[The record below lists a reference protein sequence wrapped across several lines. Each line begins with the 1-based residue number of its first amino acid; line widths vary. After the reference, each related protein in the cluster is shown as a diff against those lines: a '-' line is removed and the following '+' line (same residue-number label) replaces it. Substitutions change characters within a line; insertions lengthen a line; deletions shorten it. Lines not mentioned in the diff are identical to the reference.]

1 MQSKVN
7 VSTKEYVTFGGIN
20 NCIVYSVISQ
30 NNNVE
35 SKFHEDSH
43 KFDYPVYITPICR
56 RLYLEKVYL
65 IFQIFTLGII
75 SIICHWF
82 PNFYRWMNFKAST
95 ISECDSFLVITKES
109 YYSVVNRNKFF
120 SLNKNFSNDELNL
133 LRFLNILPSQYK
145 FSDLKGQKNSNN
157 NISNSHRTS
166 IINSSNTQ
174 ICHINSQ
181 LFIPAIELTFF
192 TFCGSIYVF
201 DSVLNKFIIT
211 IPSLDNNPYSV
222 IRNRFG
228 KLVGSFLNNENT
240 DDSNNMDSIEYIQE
254 DSIRQNLQKIFGKCS
269 CDIPIVPIAY
279 LIKNE
284 ILHPFFIFQVCA
296 VCIWFRNSYV
306 EYAIFI
312 ILITIVSLIN
322 SIYETR
328 CSHIKMNE
336 ISKLEY
342 KVSIISRNP
351 TSREPYERTI
361 NSSNLLPG
369 DLIILKPG
377 MVLPCDAIILTSN
390 VIVNEAALTGESV
403 PVLKSPIP
411 KYSSELFDF
420 EKDNKH
426 IVYSRTVVM
435 GVQGANNVQGVGLV
449 IRIGFSTL
457 QGRFLQTMYCDVITN
472 RLHYQNDKLYQD
484 SMRFVK
490 FCFFIGIIGSIIT
503 ASIGLTI
510 GIEPIVIIL
519 RSFDLFTI
527 VAPPAL
533 PATIAAGSTVAVRK
547 LKNKK
552 VSCSNPSSVNIAGQV
567 NTVVFDKTGTLT
579 TDGLDAVGCISSV
592 PGSIPYLDGLCTS
605 GSQATHLLSQA
616 LATCHTVSYID
627 NEHTHSFGNQYKNE
641 NNGAEQS
648 LNSRIIVGEPLEMC
662 MFEFSGWVLCDDYNR
677 NHIQC
682 MNENYECNV
691 ECLNNNNN
699 GKNFKPDRSCSK
711 SSISDSTPNQ
721 INKNTVKDSLS
732 AQVNNNS
739 SSNFEIDIS
748 FMNPENFDLSEL
760 PPPRTVRRYFE
771 RGEGTHMFG
780 SQEFEEL
787 EILKVYEFCS
797 KLRRMTVVCRNPIK
811 PYEFLVFCKGS
822 PEQLKSICQPE
833 SIPSNLDE
841 SIINYS
847 RCGMRILGF
856 AVGHINCPNEY
867 PTSFLETLSRN
878 EAEERLN
885 FIGLMVFANKLRP
898 STIDVI
904 STLKDANIN
913 CIMSTGDHIFTS
925 VAVAQECGIFSSYS
939 SIGGGQSNKKIV
951 IGDIIGSQS
960 GEECIRW
967 TMMNCNYKNI
977 KVFNSIQEILEKYS
991 LENINWVI
999 TGQCLRLLH
1008 KLHNTF
1014 ELEYLD
1020 LSNDPERP
1028 PNHNNHTFSFLNY
1041 NKKAERFYRQI
1052 RNNHQSL
1059 PCWMTLRSNTRES
1072 SSNRLERIIID
1083 TDDGEEFIKSD
1094 YVPYH
1099 LDCTRHQRKSN
1110 IILESSIG
1118 VANELEK
1125 LMILNFVTMVNDIPL
1140 TLRISAL
1147 EFIIRYCHV
1156 YSRMTPEDK
1165 AMHINLL
1172 QKLKPDPMVGMCGDG
1187 NNDILAI
1194 QSANIGIAIADHEAS
1209 VAASFVSNERNIAAV
1224 PDIIVEG
1231 RAALTSTI
1239 QSFQFFV
1246 LYIFIQFTSVLYLYS
1261 KGTNF
1266 TDHQFIWNDVV
1277 TFLPISVLATL
1288 TKSAKRFPS
1297 EIPAYK
1303 DILSSN
1309 VIIGIV
1315 SQCVI
1320 QLTFLIINI
1329 MVVSKQP
1336 GFIPYLS
1343 GRSYAD
1349 NNENAKLQM
1358 CVENTVTF
1366 LVSCIQY
1373 VATGIA
1379 IHKTKPFR
1387 LSLFTNK
1394 LFVIQIFFIIISTI
1408 AIILVPTSLLS
1419 KFLNIVPLPGSSNY
1433 ILIISFTLN
1442 IFISIF
1448 TMNYIIKAVYLKEL
1462 HSNGPTYF
1470 PHFHPLRMP
1479 KSKLEWKINPNFI

>member
-20 NCIVYSVISQ
+20 NCTVYSVVSQ
-30 NNNVE
+30 NITVG
-35 SKFHEDSH
+35 SKVHEDSH
-43 KFDYPVYITPICR
+43 NFDFPVYITPICR
-56 RLYLEKVYL
+56 RLYFEKVYL
-65 IFQIFTLGII
+65 IIQIFTLGIV
-75 SIICHWF
+75 SIIFHWF

-109 YYSVVNRNKFF
+109 YYAIVKKNKFF
-120 SLNKNFSNDELNL
+120 SSNKNFSNDELNL
-133 LRFLNILPSQYK
+133 LKFFNILPSQYK
-145 FSDLKGQKNSNN
+145 FNDLKGQKNNSN
-157 NISNSHRTS
+157 RAS
-166 IINSSNTQ
+166 IINCNNTQ
-174 ICHINSQ
+174 AYHINSQ
-181 LFIPAIELTFF
+181 LFNPAIEMTFF

-201 DSVLNKFIIT
+201 DSVLNRFNIT
-211 IPSLDNNPYSV
+211 IPSLDNNPYSM

-228 KLVGSFLNNENT
+228 KLVGSFINNENT
-240 DDSNNMDSIEYIQE
+240 DESNNMDSIEYIQE
-254 DSIRQNLQKIFGKCS
+254 DSTRQNLQKIFGKCS
-269 CDIPIVPIAY
+269 CDIPIVPILD

-306 EYAIFI
+306 EYAIII
-312 ILITIVSLIN
+312 ILVTIVSLIN
-322 SIYETR
+322 SVYETR
-328 CSHIKMNE
+328 CSHIKMNKM
-336 ISKLEY
+336 SKLEY
-342 KVSIISRNP
+342 KVTILSRNP
-351 TSREPYERTI
+351 TSREPCERTV
-361 NSSNLLPG
+361 NSSDLLPG

-390 VIVNEAALTGESV
+390 IIVNEAALTGESV

-411 KYSSELFDF
+411 KYSSELFDL

-426 IVYSRTVVM
+426 IVYSRTVIM
-435 GVQGANNVQGVGLV
+435 GVQGANNVQGVALV
-449 IRIGFSTL
+449 LKIGFSTL
-457 QGRFLQTMYCDVITN
+457 QGRFLQAMYCDVLTN

-503 ASIGLTI
+503 AAIGFTIGL
-510 GIEPIVIIL
+510 EPIVIIL

-533 PATIAAGSTVAVRK
+533 PATIAAGSTVAVSK

-552 VSCSNPSSVNIAGQV
+552 ISCSNPSSVNIAGQV

-579 TDGLDAVGCISSV
+579 SDGLDAVGCISSV
-592 PGSIPYLDGLCTS
+592 TGSIPYLDGLCTS

-627 NEHTHSFGNQYKNE
+627 NEHSQSFGNHYQSE
-641 NNGAEQS
+641 NNNQEQS
-648 LNSRIIVGEPLEMC
+648 LNSRVIVGEPLEMC
-662 MFEFSGWVLCDDYNR
+662 MFKFSGWVLCDNYN
-677 NHIQC
+677 HSCFQC
-682 MNENYECNV
+682 VNENYECNI
-691 ECLNNNNN
+691 EYLTSNNNCNN
-699 GKNFKPDRSCSK
+699 FRLERTHSE
-711 SSISDSTPNQ
+711 SSISDSNQNQ
-721 INKNTVKDSLS
+721 INKNAVNDSS
-732 AQVNNNS
+732 SIQVNNNPCN
-739 SSNFEIDIS
+739 NFEIDVS
-748 FMNPENFDLSEL
+748 NTSPENFDFSEL

-771 RGEGTHMFG
+771 RGEGSHMFG

-797 KLRRMTVVCRNPIK
+797 KLRRMTVVCRNPAK
-811 PYEFLVFCKGS
+811 PYELLVFCKGS

-841 SIINYS
+841 CVINYS

-856 AVGHINCPNEY
+856 AVGYINCPNEDLL
-867 PTSFLETLSRN
+867 SFLETLSRN

-925 VAVAQECGIFSSYS
+925 IAVAQECGIFSSS
-939 SIGGGQSNKKIV
+939 NSMGPSNKKIV
-951 IGDIIGSQS
+951 IGDVIGSQS

-999 TGQCLRLLH
+999 TGQCLRLLN
-1008 KLHNTF
+1008 KLHNMF

-1020 LSNDPERP
+1020 LSNDPEKH

-1041 NKKAERFYRQI
+1041 NKQAERFYRQI

-1059 PCWMTLRSNTRES
+1059 PCWVTLRSYTRES

-1094 YVPYH
+1094 YVPYN
-1099 LDCTRHQRKSN
+1099 LDCTRYQRKSN
-1110 IILESSIG
+1110 VILESSIG
-1118 VANELEK
+1118 ITNELEK
-1125 LMILNFVTMVNDIPL
+1125 SMILNFSTMVSDISL

-1172 QKLKPDPMVGMCGDG
+1172 QKLKPNPVVGMCGDG

-1224 PDIIVEG
+1224 PDIIIEG

-1309 VIIGIV
+1309 VIVGVV

-1320 QLTFLIINI
+1320 QLVFLIINI
-1329 MVVSKQP
+1329 MLVSRQP
-1336 GFIPYLS
+1336 GFIPYAS
-1343 GRSYAD
+1343 GRSFED
-1349 NNENAKLQM
+1349 NNQNAHLQM

-1387 LSLFTNK
+1387 LSLITNK
-1394 LFVIQIFFIIISTI
+1394 LFVFQVLFIIISTI
-1408 AIILVPTSLLS
+1408 AIILAPNSFLSSL
-1419 KFLNIVPLPGSSNY
+1419 LNIVTLPGSSNY

-1442 IFISIF
+1442 VLISIV
-1448 TMNYIIKAVYLKEL
+1448 TMNLIIKAVYLKEL
-1462 HSNGPTYF
+1462 HSNGPAYF

-1479 KSKLEWKINPNFI
+1479 KGKLEWKINPNFI

>member
-1 MQSKVN
+1 MQNKSN
-7 VSTKEYVTFGGIN
+7 LSAKEYVTFGGIN
-20 NCIVYSVISQ
+20 NCIVYSVVSQ
-30 NNNVE
+30 NANVNNKVHEE
-35 SKFHEDSH
+35 SHN
-43 KFDYPVYITPICR
+43 FDFPVYITPISR

-65 IFQIFTLGII
+65 IIQIFTFGII
-75 SIICHWF
+75 SIFSHWF
-82 PNFYRWMNFKAST
+82 PNFYRWINFKAST
-95 ISECDSFLVITKES
+95 IIECDSFLVITKES
-109 YYSVVNRNKFF
+109 YYAVVKKNKFY
-120 SLNKNFSNDELNL
+120 SSNKNFSKDEMNL
-133 LRFLNILPSQYK
+133 LKFLNILPSQYK
-145 FSDLKGQKNSNN
+145 FNDLKVQKNSNH
-157 NISNSHRTS
+157 NISSSNRAS
-166 IINSSNTQ
+166 IINCNNNL
-174 ICHINSQ
+174 ICHQNS
-181 LFIPAIELTFF
+181 LFFNPDIEITFF

-201 DSVLNKFIIT
+201 DSVLNKFNIT

-228 KLVGSFLNNENT
+228 KILGSLSKIENT
-240 DDSNNMDSIEYIQE
+240 DDSPYTDSIEHIQE
-254 DSIRQNLQKIFGKCS
+254 DSIRLNLQNIFGKCS
-269 CDIPIVPIAY
+269 CDIPIVPIAD

-296 VCIWFRNSYV
+296 IFIWFRNSYV
-306 EYAIFI
+306 EYAVLI
-312 ILITIVSLIN
+312 ILITIISLIN
-322 SIYETR
+322 SVYDTR
-328 CSHIKMNE
+328 CSHIKINE
-336 ISKLEY
+336 ISKLDY

-351 TSREPYERTI
+351 NTKEPYERII
-361 NSSNLLPG
+361 NSSDLLPG

-377 MVLPCDAIILTSN
+377 MILPCDAIILTSN
-390 VIVNEAALTGESV
+390 IIVNEAALTGESV

-411 KYSSELFDF
+411 KYSSELFDA
-420 EKDNKH
+420 EKDHKH

-435 GVQGANNVQGVGLV
+435 GVQGANNIQGIALV
-449 IRIGFSTL
+449 LKIGFSTL
-457 QGRFLQTMYCDVITN
+457 QGRFLQSMYCDVITN

-484 SMRFVK
+484 SMKFVK

-503 ASIGLTI
+503 AVTGFTI

-533 PATIAAGSTVAVRK
+533 PATIAAGSTVAIRK

-552 VSCSNPSSVNIAGQV
+552 ISCSNPSSVNIAGQV

-579 TDGLDAVGCISSV
+579 SDGLDAVGCISSI

-605 GSQATHLLSQA
+605 GSQATHLMSQA

-627 NEHTHSFGNQYKNE
+627 NEHSQNFGKKHYQNE
-641 NNGAEQS
+641 GNISEQP
-648 LNSRIIVGEPLEMC
+648 LNSRVIVGEPLEMC
-662 MFEFSGWVLCDDYNR
+662 MFQFSGWILCDDCSNSYYHNL
-677 NHIQC
+677 
-682 MNENYECNV
+682 NENYESN
-691 ECLNNNNN
+691 LDYLANNNFNN
-699 GKNFKPDRSCSK
+699 LKFERSRSE
-711 SSISDSTPNQ
+711 SSIQDSIQ
-721 INKNTVKDSLS
+721 KNTNNNLGNDSLPFQLS
-732 AQVNNNS
+732 N
-739 SSNFEIDIS
+739 NFEIDNS
-748 FMNPENFDLSEL
+748 CVSSENFDFSEL

-771 RGEGTHMFG
+771 RVEGSHIFG
-780 SQEFEEL
+780 SQDFEEL

-797 KLRRMTVVCRNPIK
+797 KLRRMTVVCRNPAK

-822 PEQLKSICQPE
+822 PEQLKSICQTE
-833 SIPSNLDE
+833 SIPSNFDE
-841 SIINYS
+841 CVMNYS

-856 AVGHINCPNEY
+856 AVGYINCSNEN

-898 STIDVI
+898 NTTDVI
-904 STLKDANIN
+904 STLKESNIN

-925 VAVAQECGIFSSYS
+925 IAVAQECGIFSSFNS
-939 SIGGGQSNKKIV
+939 LGPLNKKIV
-951 IGDIIGSQS
+951 IGDIIGSHS

-967 TMMNCNYKNI
+967 TMMNSNYKNI
-977 KVFNSIQEILEKYS
+977 KVFNSIQEILEKYP

-999 TGQCLRLLH
+999 TGQCLRLLN
-1008 KLHNTF
+1008 KLHNMF
-1014 ELEYLD
+1014 ELKYLD
-1020 LSNDPERP
+1020 LSNDPEKP

-1041 NKKAERFYRQI
+1041 NKQAEKFYRQI
-1052 RNNHQSL
+1052 KTNHQSL
-1059 PCWMTLRSNTRES
+1059 PCWITLRSNTRES

-1094 YVPYH
+1094 YVPYN
-1099 LDCTRHQRKSN
+1099 LDCTRYQKKSN
-1110 IILESSIG
+1110 IVLENSIG
-1118 VANELEK
+1118 ITNELEK
-1125 LMILNFVTMVNDIPL
+1125 SMILSFSAMVHDIPL

-1172 QKLKPDPMVGMCGDG
+1172 QKLKPNPMVGMCGDG

-1194 QSANIGIAIADHEAS
+1194 QSANIGIAITDHEAS
-1209 VAASFVSNERNIAAV
+1209 VAASFVSNERDIAAV
-1224 PDIIVEG
+1224 PDIIMEG

-1288 TKSAKRFPS
+1288 TKSAESFPP

-1309 VIIGIV
+1309 VIVGIISQCIIQLAFLILNILIV
-1315 SQCVI
+1315 SG
-1320 QLTFLIINI
+1320 
-1329 MVVSKQP
+1329 QP
-1336 GFIPYLS
+1336 GFIPYVS
-1343 GRSYAD
+1343 GRSYED
-1349 NNENAKLQM
+1349 NNQNVHLQM

-1394 LFVIQIFFIIISTI
+1394 LFVIQIIFIIVSTI
-1408 AIILVPTSLLS
+1408 AIILAPNSFLS
-1419 KFLNIVPLPGSSNY
+1419 NLLNIVTLPGSSSY
-1433 ILIISFTLN
+1433 ILLTTFALDLIIS
-1442 IFISIF
+1442 IV
-1448 TMNYIIKAVYLKEL
+1448 TMNLIIKAVHLKEI
-1462 HSNGPTYF
+1462 HSNGPAYF
-1470 PHFHPLRMP
+1470 PHFHPLRVP
-1479 KSKLEWKINPNFI
+1479 KSKLEWKINTNPI